1 MRARV
6 IGWKGELGRAKPARD
21 GFQYLETRDGSLRT
35 MYRANVCDIHGRVT
49 GTSVVLPKQTSAIGA
64 FHVGLN
70 HNELTSICCFF

>member
-35 MYRANVCDIHGRVT
+35 IYHADVCDIHGRVT
-49 GTSVVLPKQTSAIGA
+49 GNVGRAAKTDLSHWLVSRGA
-64 FHVGLN
+64 
-70 HNELTSICCFF
+70 EPQ